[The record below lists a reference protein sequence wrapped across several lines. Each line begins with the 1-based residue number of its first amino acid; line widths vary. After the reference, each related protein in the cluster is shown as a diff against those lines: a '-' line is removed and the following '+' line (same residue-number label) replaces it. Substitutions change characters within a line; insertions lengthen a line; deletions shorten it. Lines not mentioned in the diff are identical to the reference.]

1 MTNASEARMNFQPRG
16 SPRWKGRRNKGIAI
30 AGGGARCC
38 CKQINFSHRGIKIL
52 SDTGEYKTETLLR
65 GGRTCLFTEITSGFN
80 GRPSS
85 TSFTPRLPQDPLSRF
100 PFSFRHPHSLSIRE
114 TLLASSLPWREQ
126 SFRFIFFYNNKKQ
139 WRNNYTSFGNIIFI
153 VRIVYIW
160 EAKVNQFYFFNTS
173 SV

>member
-1 MTNASEARMNFQPRG
+1 MTNASETRMNFQPRG
-16 SPRWKGRRNKGIAI
+16 ELRWKGRRNNGIAI

-80 GRPSS
+80 DRPSS

-100 PFSFRHPHSLSIRE
+100 PFLFRHPHNRFVFLFAKSF
-114 TLLASSLPWREQ
+114 LLLLLHGRNNRSYYLIY
-126 SFRFIFFYNNKKQ
+126 FFIIIKKQ
-139 WRNNYTSFGNIIFI
+139 WRGNNYTFFGI
-153 VRIVYIW
+153 
-160 EAKVNQFYFFNTS
+160 
-173 SV
+173 

>member
-80 GRPSS
+80 DRPSS

-100 PFSFRHPHSLSIRE
+100 PFSFRHPHNRFASLFAKPFF
-114 TLLASSLPWREQ
+114 LLLFHGGSN
-126 SFRFIFFYNNKKQ
+126 RFDLFFL
-139 WRNNYTSFGNIIFI
+139 
-153 VRIVYIW
+153 
-160 EAKVNQFYFFNTS
+160 
-173 SV
+173 

>member
-1 MTNASEARMNFQPRG
+1 MNFQPRG
-16 SPRWKGRRNKGIAI
+16 EPRWKGRRNKGIAI

-80 GRPSS
+80 DRPSS

-100 PFSFRHPHSLSIRE
+100 PFLFRHPHNRFVSLFAKSFF
-114 TLLASSLPWREQ
+114 LLLLHWGSNRSYYL
-126 SFRFIFFYNNKKQ
+126 I
-139 WRNNYTSFGNIIFI
+139 
-153 VRIVYIW
+153 
-160 EAKVNQFYFFNTS
+160 YFFIIIKNNDEEIIILLFGI
-173 SV
+173 